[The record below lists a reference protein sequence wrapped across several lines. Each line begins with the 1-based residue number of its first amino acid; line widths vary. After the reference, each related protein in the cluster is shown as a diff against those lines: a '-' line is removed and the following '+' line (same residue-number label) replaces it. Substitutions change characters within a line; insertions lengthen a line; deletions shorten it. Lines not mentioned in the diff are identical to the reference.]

1 MTELV
6 DLTAV
11 AQQEAFRSGE
21 VSARELLDAHVRRI
35 DQRNPELNAIV
46 ALDPSHAFERAEAQD
61 AALARGDQLGPLAGL
76 VTAHKDLTD
85 TIDFPTTYGSPI
97 FADHRPV
104 ADSLMVARMKAAGA
118 LAVGKTNTPE
128 FGAGSHTHN
137 PVHGI
142 TRNPWQPER
151 SAGGSSGGAAVG
163 LATGMLALADGS
175 DAGGSLRNPAGW
187 NNIVGFRSSSRL
199 VPSVGPGNAFLPY
212 GIEGPMARTVD
223 DLLLLLEVLAAPDPR
238 DPLHR
243 TVDCQSARQPVER
256 PLRVAYSSSL
266 GGLPVEADVSAVI
279 ATVPEWLTSMGWEVV
294 DAEPDMGGVD
304 ERFETIRAWYY
315 ANGPLGALGERL
327 SEAKAVLGDEVA
339 RGRALSAADVWQA
352 QSHLTVLWRRAVEF
366 FTDIDLLV
374 APVSQVSP
382 FPVEWEYPTE
392 VAGCTMGR
400 YLEWMRSCSRVTMF
414 GLPALSLPA
423 GFTDA
428 GLPVGVQVVGAPLGD
443 AQLLRAARA
452 MESARPQHHHRPPA

>member
-1 MTELV
+1 
-6 DLTAV
+6 
-11 AQQEAFRSGE
+11 
-21 VSARELLDAHVRRI
+21 
-35 DQRNPELNAIV
+35 
-46 ALDPSHAFERAEAQD
+46 
-61 AALARGDQLGPLAGL
+61 
-76 VTAHKDLTD
+76 
-85 TIDFPTTYGSPI
+85 
-97 FADHRPV
+97 
-104 ADSLMVARMKAAGA
+104 
-118 LAVGKTNTPE
+118 
-128 FGAGSHTHN
+128 
-137 PVHGI
+137 
-142 TRNPWQPER
+142 
-151 SAGGSSGGAAVG
+151 
-163 LATGMLALADGS
+163 
-175 DAGGSLRNPAGW
+175 
-187 NNIVGFRSSSRL
+187 
-199 VPSVGPGNAFLPY
+199 
-212 GIEGPMARTVD
+212 MARTVD

-414 GLPALSLPA
+414 GLPGCHSRPASRMPAFRSGCRWSARHSAMPNSCEQLGPWSRPGCGTITVRLPDRGA
-423 GFTDA
+423 DHQAPHRGRHGTSGSGA
-428 GLPVGVQVVGAPLGD
+428 RRQRGSASRPLRRSRAGAPT
-443 AQLLRAARA
+443 
-452 MESARPQHHHRPPA
+452 SP